1 MGPQNIIYAS
11 SDNVWEARPKCI
23 LRAPPERSS
32 IDPVPIRE
40 GIAHLKDA
48 GAVGIPPNAGWTKM
62 YRTLVDPEA
71 LEQANERFE
80 EWPEFVI
87 VPRVLTREEIETYA
101 ARSIEVRRR
110 RKEIEERL
118 GVSPSAGALTA
129 PAVHVEILTKKDLSE

>member
-1 MGPQNIIYAS
+1 
-11 SDNVWEARPKCI
+11 
-23 LRAPPERSS
+23 
-32 IDPVPIRE
+32 
-40 GIAHLKDA
+40 
-48 GAVGIPPNAGWTKM
+48 M

-129 PAVHVEILTKKDLSE
+129 PTVHVEILTKKDLSE